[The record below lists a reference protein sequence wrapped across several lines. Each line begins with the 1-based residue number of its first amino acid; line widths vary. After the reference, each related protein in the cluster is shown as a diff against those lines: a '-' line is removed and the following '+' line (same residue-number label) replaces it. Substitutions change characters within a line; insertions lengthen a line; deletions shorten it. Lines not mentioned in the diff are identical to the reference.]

1 MSRTRKNY
9 NSSFKTKVVLEIL
22 KERETAAEI
31 ARKYGLH
38 QNQISQWKK
47 QFIEN
52 AGSVFET
59 KGESGRVK
67 EAKQKE
73 ERYLKTIGQL
83 KMDVDFL
90 KEALS
95 R

>member
-47 QFIEN
+47 QFLEN
-52 AGSVFET
+52 AGSVFEA
-59 KGESGRVK
+59 KGETGKAK

>member
-31 ARKYGLH
+31 ARKYRLH